1 MSIRI
6 VWDMQSS
13 DCRQSCSGE
22 ETLQIFQNA
31 KAFTQQEVDD
41 KIMPMLM
48 HEYLEPKFGCVLIC
62 IQIQYDVGVGVPEAL
77 AFRPRPSARVCS
89 VHKGHV

>member
-1 MSIRI
+1 MAVDFDGETTSRHKISTNMIWYSSRAWSLSIRI
-6 VWDMQSS
+6 VCDLQSS
-13 DCRQSCSGE
+13 GCRQPRSGE

-48 HEYLEPKFGCVLIC
+48 HEDSSL
-62 IQIQYDVGVGVPEAL
+62 DSDA
-77 AFRPRPSARVCS
+77 S
-89 VHKGHV
+89 